1 MKKANSFIMLS
12 SVLGIL
18 FSYGNI
24 AGYPYHSSGSDFDR
38 VAPQSVQTKPKSTQ
52 TKPKTTQTKPK
63 STQTKPKSTQTKPK
77 TPPKAAKAEP
87 EKKVNEVGTIVIGTQ
102 IWSVANLNVS
112 TFRNGDS
119 IPQARSNKEWDMAG
133 QAGKPAWCYYNND
146 PANGVKYGKL
156 YNWYAVNDPRGLA
169 PEGWALPADS
179 DWATLTYFL
188 GGPAS
193 AGNKMKSI
201 SGWSEGNNGTNE
213 SGFTGLPG
221 GYRVENGTFLN
232 QFTIGIWW
240 SSTEERSQSAIDHY
254 LVLAGSLGRSSTPK
268 QRGESVRCLRSK

>member
-1 MKKANSFIMLS
+1 MKKAKTLIMPGIIL
-12 SVLGIL
+12 VLLI
-18 FSYGNI
+18 SYGNMS
-24 AGYPYHSSGSDFDR
+24 GSTVYHSASEMG
-38 VAPQSVQTKPKSTQ
+38 QSV
-52 TKPKTTQTKPK
+52 QTKPK

-77 TPPKAAKAEP
+77 ATQTKPKATQTKPKTPQKATKAEP
-87 EKKVNEVGTIVIGTQ
+87 VKKVKEIGTIVIGTQ
-102 IWSVANLNVS
+102 TWSVANLNVS

-119 IPQARSNKEWDMAG
+119 IPQARSNKEWEVAG
-133 QAGKPAWCYYNND
+133 QTGKPAWCYYNND

-201 SGWSEGNNGTNE
+201 SGWSDGNNGTNE

-232 QFTIGIWW
+232 QFSIGIWW